1 MGPRAPSPSPSPSP
15 KSADPRVRRVG
26 RPWETDGGKRCSG
39 KLRNQ
44 YRGPGAGVTRRAN
57 SSGGV
62 LESVQLSF
70 KMAWRDGEAPREH
83 FKRSRE
89 VSNDA
94 FGVRNW
100 SEEVPRGLQRRFRS
114 SKLAPKPTSEPFAEH
129 PTTLFDGNVSLG
141 SAAVGA
147 ALSNVYFRV
156 GPAPQPPSPPNVY
169 FRVQMQ
175 RCVFVGRIMGSS
187 FLGFKCVDV
196 CQNWIRA
203 R

>member
-1 MGPRAPSPSPSPSP
+1 MAQPPPVPQPPSPPAPSP

-44 YRGPGAGVTRRAN
+44 YRGPGAGVTKRGN

-147 ALSNVYFRV
+147 ALSNVSFC
-156 GPAPQPPSPPNVY
+156 PAPPSPSPQPNL
-169 FRVQMQ
+169 
-175 RCVFVGRIMGSS
+175 S
-187 FLGFKCVDV
+187 FC
-196 CQNWIRA
+196 
-203 R
+203 